1 MQRVSQRALMLE
13 LAIVGRRLRASGAT
27 EGGSVVV
34 DRVVLFES
42 TRFAIQAERSLR
54 AAGIPIKVVPTP
66 RQYSTN
72 CGVAVAFERDVEERV
87 ASHLNEIGVPFTG
100 PLDL

>member
-1 MQRVSQRALMLE
+1 LHVT
-13 LAIVGRRLRASGAT
+13 GAA
-27 EGGSVVV
+27 EGGSVVI

-42 TRFAIQAERSLR
+42 TRFAIRAERSLR
-54 AAGIPIKVVPTP
+54 AANIPIKVVPTP

-72 CGVAVAFERDVEERV
+72 CGVAVAFSHDVEEQV
-87 ASHLNEIGVPFTG
+87 VGHLNEIGVPFSG